1 MISQRYWID
10 KNTPLPLQ
18 NSIMNNTVWEK
29 MLSCWRF
36 LGNKDAFLAS
46 CHKSIFFPPLSLL
59 ATLSSL
65 ISSSTKDFSSLA
77 SSCMLELPLRKPW
90 GFNKYPTTLYSLCQ
104 TVCTGE
110 EKKKSMTVMTN
121 FHFLPLSSRLK
132 ERYRRTT
139 PQWAHQ
145 QRYPLIWWNT
155 SSSTNWMT
163 FVWHFVCHLV
173 YLLLPHF
180 FIWNLLVAGNLELCV
195 FSSVSARLRKSL
207 R

>member
-65 ISSSTKDFSSLA
+65 ISSSTKYFSSLA

-110 EKKKSMTVMTN
+110 EKKINDCYDKLS
-121 FHFLPLSSRLK
+121 FLTLVLKIKREIPQNNPAMSSPTEISINLVKQRAAVQIEWHLSDILC
-132 ERYRRTT
+132 
-139 PQWAHQ
+139 A
-145 QRYPLIWWNT
+145 IWFT
-155 SSSTNWMT
+155 CCCHT
-163 FVWHFVCHLV
+163 FSFEI
-173 YLLLPHF
+173 Y
-180 FIWNLLVAGNLELCV
+180 
-195 FSSVSARLRKSL
+195 
-207 R
+207 

>member
-18 NSIMNNTVWEK
+18 NSIMNNTAWEK

-110 EKKKSMTVMTN
+110 EKKSMTVMTN

-139 PQWAHQ
+139 LQWAHQ
-145 QRYPLIWWNT
+145 QRYPLIWWN
-155 SSSTNWMT
+155 NEQQYKLNDICLT
-163 FVWHFVCHLV
+163 FCVPFG
-173 YLLLPHF
+173 
-180 FIWNLLVAGNLELCV
+180 LLVAATLFHLKSISCWQPWTLCV
-195 FSSVSARLRKSL
+195 FLCVCEAP
-207 R
+207 